1 MADKE
6 KPKRWALAGSI
17 GDLSVRLGYDIRD
30 IWMAGYSDEQ
40 INGVLLGEYTLDELW
55 TMEPHGNDRT
65 PYGKEILSG
74 RRKA

>member
-1 MADKE
+1 
-6 KPKRWALAGSI
+6 
-17 GDLSVRLGYDIRD
+17 
-30 IWMAGYSDEQ
+30 MAGYSDEQ
-40 INGVLLGEYTLDELW
+40 INGVLIGEYTLDELW